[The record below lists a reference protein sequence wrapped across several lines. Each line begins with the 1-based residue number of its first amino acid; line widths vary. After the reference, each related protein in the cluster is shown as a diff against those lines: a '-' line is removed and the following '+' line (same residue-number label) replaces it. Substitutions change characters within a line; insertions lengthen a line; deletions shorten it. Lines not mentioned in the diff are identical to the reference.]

1 MTGRAKGRTSFAG
14 QRAQR
19 SAEADRW
26 LAGLLGAETGVA
38 LVAVGGYGRRELAP
52 GSDLDVLLVHAGR
65 PGVSALA
72 DRIWYPVWDSGAHL
86 DHAVRTVPEARRV
99 AASDLKAALGLL
111 HARHIAGDAEL
122 TRQLRE
128 TILNDWRSAAR
139 TRLPEL
145 AAMAAGRAE
154 QYGEL
159 AFLLEPDLKEAR
171 GGLRDVHAIQAV
183 AAAWVAAAPGPKVRA
198 AYELIM
204 DTRHALHEVTGRHSD
219 RLVLQEQ
226 DEVARV
232 LGLLDAD
239 TALRALAEAGRTVA
253 YAADHTWWQV
263 ERSLGKRPVGR
274 GATGGA
280 GGGEPGAAP
289 AAGERPGRLRSWRRG
304 PDRRGPGGRRPAERS
319 PLADGIVEQD
329 GQIVLARAAAP
340 GADAVLVLRAA
351 AAAARNGMPLAPRTL
366 ARLRD
371 CPPLPVP
378 WPDGARDA
386 LVALLGAG
394 TAAVPVWEALDQEE
408 LITGLLPDWERVR
421 NRPQRNPLH
430 TYTVDRHLIEAAA
443 RAASLIRD
451 VSRPDLLLLAALLH
465 DIGKGWPGDHL
476 RSGAEVARDIGHRVG
491 LNERDVETLA
501 SAVRHH
507 LLLPQTATRR
517 DLDDPVTAEQVA
529 KTVGGSDMLDLLH
542 ALAIADG
549 QATGPAAWNEWK
561 AGLVAD
567 LVRRTAAVLATGEAP
582 RPGPLTAQQ
591 REVAAG
597 GGPDAVMSGPEVT
610 IVGPDRPGLLAE
622 AAGVL
627 ASHRLAVRSATATT
641 VDRVAVTVFTVAPE
655 FGLPP
660 DAALVVADLRRMMD
674 GRLDVAELVARRQR
688 AYRPRPGVPV
698 PPPKVTM
705 LDDASQAAAVVE
717 VRAHDE
723 PGLLWRIGR
732 ALGECGLDVRAAR
745 VETLGAEAVDAFYV
759 VDASGNAPASAEVRA
774 LITGQVLA
782 ALSPGPGPAAAA
794 GSGPARKGSAGR
806 GSARSGPAGG
816 SGSAGGS
823 GPGSAAVA
831 RGRPDTLGG

>member
-1 MTGRAKGRTSFAG
+1 VTGRTRAQTSFAA

-19 SAEADRW
+19 SAETDRW

-52 GSDLDVLLVHAGR
+52 GSDLDVLLVHSGR
-65 PGVSALA
+65 PGVGALA

-122 TRQLRE
+122 TGQLRE
-128 TILNDWRSAAR
+128 TILGDWRAAAR

-145 AAMAAGRAE
+145 AEMTALRAQ

-183 AAAWVAAAPGPKVRA
+183 AAAWVAAAPGPRVRA
-198 AYELIM
+198 GYELIM
-204 DTRHALHEVTGRHSD
+204 DTRHALHDVTGRQSD

-239 TALRALAEAGRTVA
+239 AALRALAEAGRTVA
-253 YAADHTWWQV
+253 YASDHTWWQV
-263 ERSLGKRPVGR
+263 ERSLGKRR
-274 GATGGA
+274 GESRAASGGQE
-280 GGGEPGAAP
+280 GG
-289 AAGERPGRLRSWRRG
+289 RPGRLFGRRRG
-304 PDRRGPGGRRPAERS
+304 PGGGPGGRRPAERS
-319 PLADGIVEQD
+319 PLAEGVVEQD
-329 GQIVLARAAAP
+329 GEIVLARSASP
-340 GADAVLVLRAA
+340 ADDPVLVLRAA
-351 AAAARNGMPLAPRTL
+351 AAAARNAMPLAPRTL
-366 ARLRD
+366 ARLRE

-378 WPDGARDA
+378 WPDEARDA

-394 TAAVPVWEALDQEE
+394 PAAIGVWEALDQEE
-408 LITGLLPDWERVR
+408 LITALLPDWERVR

-430 TYTVDRHLIEAAA
+430 TFTVDRHLIEAAS

-451 VSRPDLLLLAALLH
+451 VARPDLLLLTALLH

-476 RSGAEVARDIGHRVG
+476 ASGAEVARDIGRRVG
-491 LNERDVETLA
+491 LDDRDVQTLA
-501 SAVRHH
+501 AGVRHH
-507 LLLPQTATRR
+507 LLLPQAATRR
-517 DLDDPVTAEQVA
+517 DLDDPVTVEQVA

-567 LVRRTAAVLATGEAP
+567 LVRRTAEVLATGEAP
-582 RPGPLTAQQ
+582 RPSPLTAQQ
-591 REVAAG
+591 RALAAG
-597 GGPDAVMSGPEVT
+597 GGPQAVMSGTEVT

-627 ASHRLAVRSATATT
+627 ASHRLAVQSATATT
-641 VDRVAVTVFTVAPE
+641 VDGVAVTAFTVAPE
-655 FGLPP
+655 FGAPP
-660 DAALVVADLRRMMD
+660 DASLVTGDLRRMMA
-674 GRLDVAELVARRQR
+674 GRLDVAERVARRQR

-698 PPPKVTM
+698 APPKVTM
-705 LDDASQAAAVVE
+705 LDDASDDAAVVE

-759 VDASGNAPASAEVRA
+759 VDSSGSPPAGGQVRA
-774 LITGQVLA
+774 LITGRVLA
-782 ALSPGPGPAAAA
+782 ALSPASTAEPGGGTA
-794 GSGPARKGSAGR
+794 GAR
-806 GSARSGPAGG
+806 
-816 SGSAGGS
+816 
-823 GPGSAAVA
+823 
-831 RGRPDTLGG
+831 